1 MSDGDWGERRSSW
14 LVRAVFAALVVLILL
29 AASGGIYGYTK
40 QISYEQAAHN
50 NAQEYA
56 RYTSAKAGQ
65 ACALLP
71 SSQQPKC
78 FADAEGEQ
86 DNQAREKRR
95 EYDDLVAQQT
105 SALWTNIMGLAAVTG
120 MILSVI
126 GVWLIYATFRE
137 TKRTAN
143 EAKRSADAFIAAE
156 RGWLKCT
163 FQSYRKRN
171 ESGVLVVQL
180 RGDAIGKAQI
190 EIREIRWGI
199 LNSVTFPRHFD
210 WSFSKPEVRTFS
222 PDAERRSGWPFFA
235 LEVPV
240 QPAILGGW
248 VAYTTQFPGEMRTYF
263 LLQLDEFPSHNGG
276 EMVFSARPIERQGWP
291 QNT

>member
-105 SALWTNIMGLAAVTG
+105 SALWTNIMGLAAITG
-120 MILSVI
+120 MIKHTINRMEPRKKLQMPIALSVYEYDQIMDRFWSKGLCFNKYI
-126 GVWLIYATFRE
+126 G
-137 TKRTAN
+137 K
-143 EAKRSADAFIAAE
+143 
-156 RGWLKCT
+156 
-163 FQSYRKRN
+163 
-171 ESGVLVVQL
+171 QL
-180 RGDAIGKAQI
+180 RYCKC
-190 EIREIRWGI
+190 
-199 LNSVTFPRHFD
+199 
-210 WSFSKPEVRTFS
+210 
-222 PDAERRSGWPFFA
+222 
-235 LEVPV
+235 
-240 QPAILGGW
+240 
-248 VAYTTQFPGEMRTYF
+248 
-263 LLQLDEFPSHNGG
+263 
-276 EMVFSARPIERQGWP
+276 
-291 QNT
+291 